1 MNRAKKIQ
9 KTQTFLQDLG
19 LAQMM
24 VCDPAAI
31 FYMTGRWIHP
41 GERFLGLYISEEKEP
56 VLILNELFQ
65 FSEDIGIRKL
75 YYKDTDDIVKVFKK
89 LIDPHELLGV
99 DKVMQSKFL
108 LQMMENQVAAGY
120 RNGSFAIDRARAIK
134 DKTEQDLMRKSSE
147 INDAAMA
154 KFKDL
159 IHEGVTEKEV
169 ADQML
174 SIYQSLGASGYSFP
188 PIVSFGV
195 HASDPHHE
203 PDDTVLK
210 EGDIVLFDVGC
221 VYQNYCS
228 DMTRTFF
235 WRREPSAE
243 ELTIYNTV
251 REANERAEE
260 MLRPGLRL
268 CDIDKKARDIIT
280 NAGYGPYFTHRLGH
294 FIGIE
299 DHEYGD
305 VSESFTQLTE
315 PGNTFSIEPGIYIPD
330 GPGVRIEDLVLI
342 TDDGYERLNDYS
354 KDIEVLG

>member
-1 MNRAKKIQ
+1 
-9 KTQTFLQDLG
+9 
-19 LAQMM
+19 MM